1 MVEEMERARKAGDSV
16 GGIVEAVAF
25 NVPPGLGGP
34 WEEDIEADIA
44 SALFRIPAVKG
55 VEFGLGFGLAELRG
69 SQANDPF
76 VLKDGKVVTETNNH
90 GGVLGG
96 MTTGMPLVVR
106 AAFKPTPS
114 IYLPQ
119 RTVDLGRMEEVTL
132 KLRGRFDSCIV
143 PKALPVVES
152 SVAFVIADHLLRRRA
167 WEGMVR

>member
-1 MVEEMERARKAGDSV
+1 
-16 GGIVEAVAF
+16 
-25 NVPPGLGGP
+25 
-34 WEEDIEADIA
+34 
-44 SALFRIPAVKG
+44 
-55 VEFGLGFGLAELRG
+55 
-69 SQANDPF
+69 
-76 VLKDGKVVTETNNH
+76 
-90 GGVLGG
+90 